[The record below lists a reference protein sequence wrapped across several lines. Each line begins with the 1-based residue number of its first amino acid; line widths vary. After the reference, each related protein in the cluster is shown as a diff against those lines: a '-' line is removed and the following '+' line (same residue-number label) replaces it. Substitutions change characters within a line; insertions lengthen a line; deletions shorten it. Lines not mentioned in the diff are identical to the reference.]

1 MIKKLLKIVTQQNAE
16 IKDVAK
22 ELDMT
27 VEQLV
32 NRIITLEHMKYIEII
47 EEVDV
52 DGEGNPCAFCPSSKA
67 CSNLPGYTGVK
78 AVRYKLTEKGERA
91 LNGDDGEECGL

>member
-1 MIKKLLKIVTQQNAE
+1 MIKELLKIVTQQNAE
-16 IKDVAK
+16 IRDVAK

-32 NRIITLEHMKYIEII
+32 NRIITLANMNYIEII
-47 EEVDV
+47 EEVD
-52 DGEGNPCAFCPSSKA
+52 EKGNPCAFCPSSKA
-67 CSNLPGYTGVK
+67 CSILPGYTGTK

-91 LNGDDGEECGL
+91 LNGDEDEGDVC

>member
-1 MIKKLLKIVTQQNAE
+1 MIKELLKIITQQNAE

-32 NRIITLEHMKYIEII
+32 NRVITLEQMRYIEII
-47 EEVDV
+47 EEVD
-52 DGEGNPCAFCPSSKA
+52 GQGNPCAFCPSSKT
-67 CSNLPGYTGVK
+67 CSTLPGYTGTK

-91 LNGDDGEECGL
+91 LNGDEDGSGENVC

>member
-1 MIKKLLKIVTQQNAE
+1 MIKELLKIVTQQNAE

-32 NRIITLEHMKYIEII
+32 NRIITLEQMRYIEII
-47 EEVDV
+47 EETD
-52 DGEGNPCAFCPSSKA
+52 EAGNSCAFCPSSKT
-67 CSNLPGYTGVK
+67 CSNLPGYTGAK

-91 LNGDDGEECGL
+91 LNGDEDERNVC